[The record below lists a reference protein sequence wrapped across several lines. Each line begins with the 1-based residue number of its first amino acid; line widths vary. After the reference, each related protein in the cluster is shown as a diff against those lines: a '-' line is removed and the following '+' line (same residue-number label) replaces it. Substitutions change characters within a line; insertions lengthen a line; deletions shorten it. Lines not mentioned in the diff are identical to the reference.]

1 MCGAQ
6 KPSTTTPYEQHQK
19 ATADYEA
26 RIDAAL
32 EAIRL
37 VVRALECAILV
48 YDLSLA
54 RFHATE
60 SKEDKKRL
68 GIILRQSGAR
78 QETAQGRLRHLFARG
93 HIYQQA
99 FTAEDYDLAFRHKV
113 PEIFILDFY
122 QSSSESSSEA
132 GTDDSG
138 EDSDW

>member
-6 KPSTTTPYEQHQK
+6 KPLTTTPYEQHQK
-19 ATADYEA
+19 ATAAYEA

-60 SKEDKKRL
+60 SKEDKN
-68 GIILRQSGAR
+68 G
-78 QETAQGRLRHLFARG
+78 
-93 HIYQQA
+93 
-99 FTAEDYDLAFRHKV
+99 
-113 PEIFILDFY
+113 
-122 QSSSESSSEA
+122 
-132 GTDDSG
+132 
-138 EDSDW
+138 